1 MVLSHGPVSL
11 WSVSVSAFVEAKS
24 PRPPVLI
31 NCANLISS
39 HQSLWRAILREP
51 VRTVYG
57 CQGDQLPREGPA
69 SSLM

>member
-51 VRTVYG
+51 GEQSLVARGTGFLVK
-57 CQGDQLPREGPA
+57 DRLPH
-69 SSLM
+69 